1 MNTLHWAFGMT
12 LTCSH
17 DSLTLSH
24 NQVNVP
30 ISAISDILH
39 SLGAKICQVS
49 FFGMK
54 WEISNVKLMIDRFIQ
69 WYRAKMGLYVPIKKN
84 MFDYEVQFI
93 DGL

>member
-1 MNTLHWAFGMT
+1 
-12 LTCSH
+12 
-17 DSLTLSH
+17 
-24 NQVNVP
+24 
-30 ISAISDILH
+30 
-39 SLGAKICQVS
+39 
-49 FFGMK
+49 MK